1 MVKTQETT
9 KLEVHGSKGADVKG
23 LDLYWN
29 SAFFIVMG
37 REAAGQVLDME
48 AKSLNIYE
56 WPDVFYLLKSEAIEW
71 VEGRKK

>member
-1 MVKTQETT
+1 MVKTQEIT
-9 KLEVHGSKGADVKG
+9 KLEVHGSKRADVKG

-37 REAAGQVLDME
+37 REAAGHFLDTE

-56 WPDVFYLLKSEAIEW
+56 
-71 VEGRKK
+71 